1 MDFNLDTTISIQTLE
16 NLVKLP
22 IYTVAIQMN
31 MANFNFELLTNY
43 KFIASN
49 KESAI
54 KKAASMLNKLIPFLK
69 VYYDTNAKELAI
81 QIKDNYYFNCVEL
94 WNFEIFDESQ
104 YNLVTNRTTTNPAI
118 TPNWYSFVTKE
129 QFYEHLE
136 IVHNNTMHPNK
147 LVFEAVGYGIALINS
162 NCR

>member
-49 KESAI
+49 KEAAI
-54 KKAASMLNKLIPFLK
+54 KKLLL
-69 VYYDTNAKELAI
+69 
-81 QIKDNYYFNCVEL
+81 C
-94 WNFEIFDESQ
+94 
-104 YNLVTNRTTTNPAI
+104 
-118 TPNWYSFVTKE
+118 
-129 QFYEHLE
+129 
-136 IVHNNTMHPNK
+136 
-147 LVFEAVGYGIALINS
+147 
-162 NCR
+162 

>member
-49 KESAI
+49 KEAAI

-104 YNLVTNRTTTNPAI
+104 YNLVTNRTTTNHAI